1 MEDAATNFK
10 SFNPEKITIYNENG
24 DFFFCTVYGHFLFRY
39 VISIKLMILKI
50 SPTIVTF
57 LNLGNL
63 EAASEETME
72 LRELINKSNESL
84 ILVLEF
90 LGPKT

>member
-1 MEDAATNFK
+1 MG
-10 SFNPEKITIYNENG
+10 PIKICNQHKID
-24 DFFFCTVYGHFLFRY
+24 DFEIF
-39 VISIKLMILKI
+39 KI